1 LNIKV
6 NGQKARIMVLISG
19 IASLMLTLGIARFA
33 YTPMLPVMQ
42 EQTWLDDLFGGWLAA
57 SNYIGYISGA
67 LVASIV
73 SNLKIKDML
82 YRLGLV
88 LAVITT
94 VGMGLTDNLYL
105 WVALRFVAGLSSAT
119 GLLIGSGL
127 LLHWLIRH
135 NHHSELGIHFSGL
148 GLGIVLVSI
157 AVWLMNMIMPWDQQW
172 ITLGIIGV
180 LLLIPA
186 WFWLPSPDS
195 SGKTQSGEIIND
207 SPPGKQFLTVMW
219 IAYMCAGFGYVVTAT
234 FIVDMVES
242 IPTLLGSG
250 ELAFLFIGLA
260 AAPACILW
268 DLVAR
273 RIGVLNALLWTYVL
287 NFLGILLPL
296 LNDHLFSVL
305 LGSLMFGVSFIGIV
319 SLVLTMA
326 GRFYPT
332 RPAIL
337 MGKLTIAYG
346 IAQITAPA
354 ISGYIAEYTGSYS
367 GALYMAAGFMILGTL
382 LVLSVKNTIHPALI
396 AGSSLS
402 RTVI

>member
-1 LNIKV
+1 
-6 NGQKARIMVLISG
+6 MVLMSG

-73 SNLKIKDML
+73 SNLKIKDTL
-82 YRLGLV
+82 YRVGLV

-94 VGMGLTDNLYL
+94 IGMGLTDNLYL
-105 WVALRFVAGLSSAT
+105 WVALRFIAGMSSAT

-186 WFWLPSPDS
+186 WFWLPPPDS

-207 SPPGKQFLTVMW
+207 SPPGKQFL
-219 IAYMCAGFGYVVTAT
+219 
-234 FIVDMVES
+234 
-242 IPTLLGSG
+242 
-250 ELAFLFIGLA
+250 IG
-260 AAPACILW
+260 
-268 DLVAR
+268 
-273 RIGVLNALLWTYVL
+273 
-287 NFLGILLPL
+287 
-296 LNDHLFSVL
+296 
-305 LGSLMFGVSFIGIV
+305 
-319 SLVLTMA
+319 
-326 GRFYPT
+326 
-332 RPAIL
+332 
-337 MGKLTIAYG
+337 
-346 IAQITAPA
+346 
-354 ISGYIAEYTGSYS
+354 
-367 GALYMAAGFMILGTL
+367 
-382 LVLSVKNTIHPALI
+382 
-396 AGSSLS
+396 
-402 RTVI
+402 